1 MRRTTTGLIA
11 GAGAA
16 AVAGLAALAWARRR
30 ARPPG
35 DPGTPPAPKVRPAP
49 TLAEGHGPLDPVVT
63 RHQVPTSD
71 GGSIHVV
78 DHGEGPVVVLVHGVT
93 LTSDIW
99 LNQFEDLAST
109 HRVIAIDQRGH
120 GRSTAGAGGYALTR
134 MADDLLEVLDHLQA
148 DQVVLVGHSM
158 GGMVSLTAATA
169 RPERFAARVAGMVLV
184 STSGGPYPTAGRRV
198 PAPLTTGAVSAIGR
212 QLARS
217 EARGLGIVPVPRA
230 AGMAARVAFG
240 REPSAADVELT
251 RRVMAPMS
259 PTALAA
265 CIGAIAAHDVSTR
278 LAEISVPAQV
288 VVGTRDLLTPPFH
301 ARRLAQGIPGA
312 ELVVLPGCGHMPML
326 ERRAELGD
334 VIAGMAAAAR

>member
-1 MRRTTTGLIA
+1 M
-11 GAGAA
+11 
-16 AVAGLAALAWARRR
+16 
-30 ARPPG
+30 
-35 DPGTPPAPKVRPAP
+35 D
-49 TLAEGHGPLDPVVT
+49 
-63 RHQVPTSD
+63 TSD

-78 DHGEGPVVVLVHGVT
+78 DHGEGPAVVLVHGVT

-158 GGMVSLTAATA
+158 GGMVSLTAATT
-169 RPERFAARVAGMVLV
+169 RPERFTARVAGMVLV
-184 STSGGPYPTAGRRV
+184 STSSGPVPTGGRRV
-198 PAPLTTGAVSAIGR
+198 PEPLTSGVVSVIGR

-217 EARGLGIVPVPRA
+217 EARGNGILPTSARA
-230 AGMAARVAFG
+230 ADVAVRAVFG
-240 REPSAADVELT
+240 REPSAADVDFT
-251 RRVMAPMS
+251 RRVVAPMS
-259 PTALAA
+259 PSALAA

-278 LAEISVPAQV
+278 LAGISVPATV
-288 VVGTRDLLTPPFH
+288 VVGTRDPLTPPFH
-301 ARRLAQGIPGA
+301 ARRLAQGIAEA

-326 ERRAELGD
+326 ERRSQVSE

>member
-1 MRRTTTGLIA
+1 MRRSTTGLIA

-16 AVAGLAALAWARRR
+16 AAGLAALAWSRRR
-30 ARPPG
+30 ARRPG
-35 DPGTPPAPKVRPAP
+35 DPGTRPVPKVPPAPARD
-49 TLAEGHGPLDPVVT
+49 EGPGPLDPAVT
-63 RHQVPTSD
+63 RHQVTTND

-78 DHGEGPVVVLVHGVT
+78 DHGEGPTVVLVHGVT

-99 LNQFEDLAST
+99 LNQFDDLAAT
-109 HRVIAIDQRGH
+109 HRVIALDQRGH
-120 GRSTAGAGGYALTR
+120 GRSTAGDGGYALTR
-134 MADDLLEVLDHLQA
+134 MADDLLEVLDHLEVER
-148 DQVVLVGHSM
+148 VVLVGHSM
-158 GGMVSLTAATA
+158 GGMVSLTAATT

-198 PAPLTTGAVSAIGR
+198 PAPLASGAVSVIGR

-278 LAEISVPAQV
+278 LAAISVPARV

-301 ARRLAQGIPGA
+301 ARRLAQGIAGA

-326 ERRAELGD
+326 ERREELRD
-334 VIAGMAAAAR
+334 VIAGVAAAAR